1 MFEKQKLRIKFLKIR
16 KKKYFE
22 VNKNYFTPL
31 EKLISKIFKKK
42 KINLSIYYPSNY
54 EVNTLK
60 LLEVIDKKI
69 TILLPTIKNKNDM
82 KFCRWSNLDVLKVNK
97 YGMLE
102 PSMPFKSIVPE
113 MSLVPLLAF
122 DKNNHRLGYGKGFY
136 DKFLNKHIKLNKK
149 IITVG
154 VAFSFQKYDNL
165 PSSILDV
172 KLNYILTEKGIKKL
186 WIYLF

>member
-1 MFEKQKLRIKFLKIR
+1 MLEKKKLRKKFLQIR
-16 KKKYFE
+16 RKKYFE
-22 VNKNYFTPL
+22 VNKDYFTPL
-31 EKLISKIFKKK
+31 KKLISKMFKRKK
-42 KINLSIYYPSNY
+42 LNLSIYYPSNN

-60 LLEVIDKKI
+60 FLEVIDKKI
-69 TILLPTIKNKNDM
+69 TTLLPVIDNKNDM
-82 KFCRWSNLDVLKVNK
+82 KFCIWSNLDILKVNK

-102 PSMPFKSIVPE
+102 PSTQSKSIIPE

-122 DKNNHRLGYGKGFY
+122 DEENHRLGYGKGFY

-172 KLNYILTEKGIKKL
+172 KLNYILTERGIKKL
-186 WIYLF
+186 

>member
-1 MFEKQKLRIKFLKIR
+1 MLEKKKLRKKFLQIR
-16 KKKYFE
+16 RKKYFE
-22 VNKNYFTPL
+22 VNKDYFTPL
-31 EKLISKIFKKK
+31 KKLISKMFKRKK
-42 KINLSIYYPSNY
+42 LNLSIYYPSNN

-60 LLEVIDKKI
+60 FLEVIDKKI
-69 TILLPTIKNKNDM
+69 TTLLPVIDNKNDM
-82 KFCRWSNLDVLKVNK
+82 KFCIWSNLDILKVNK

-102 PSMPFKSIVPE
+102 PSTQSKSIIPE

-122 DKNNHRLGYGKGFY
+122 DEENHRLGYGKGFY
-136 DKFLNKHIKLNKK
+136 DKFLNKYLKLNKK

-172 KLNYILTEKGIKKL
+172 KLNYILTERGIKKL
-186 WIYLF
+186 

>member
-1 MFEKQKLRIKFLKIR
+1 MLEKKKLRKKFLQIR
-16 KKKYFE
+16 RKKYFE
-22 VNKNYFTPL
+22 VNKDYFTPL
-31 EKLISKIFKKK
+31 KKLISKIFKRKK
-42 KINLSIYYPSNY
+42 LNLSIYYPSNN

-60 LLEVIDKKI
+60 FLEVIDKKI
-69 TILLPTIKNKNDM
+69 TTLLPVIDNKNDM
-82 KFCRWSNLDVLKVNK
+82 KFCIWSNLDILKVNK

-102 PSMPFKSIVPE
+102 PSTQSKSIIPE

-122 DKNNHRLGYGKGFY
+122 DEENYRLGYGKGFY
-136 DKFLNKHIKLNKK
+136 DKFLNKYLKLNKK

-172 KLNYILTEKGIKKL
+172 KLNYILTERGIKKL
-186 WIYLF
+186 